1 MKIWKI
7 YKYTQLLSLG
17 TLFENCWLVPFKSLQ
32 ASNFVVVGFFNKFVW
47 AATLT
52 LVFVVAVISLL
63 IMKQEQAM
71 LRISTDGHDQKIW
84 GGVEIFF
91 ARIFLGR
98 KIWQVFCGWLVL
110 SRQIHD
116 FVTTVMA
123 SPGNHLVKNHE
134 SQSRTIWVPVQKT
147 MSPSW
152 VFCNPTPTLCITVY
166 WNKNSS
172 RNESRIN
179 IGWFPRQ
186 APRLLVVWGHAPIGI
201 FLDFNSLISPLS
213 WLSKSFRE
221 DVGLFHS
228 PWMKH
233 LSNLFSRFQLFK
245 TYLLWKIWPISIKQR
260 KLVWIGTCYSFYCTA

>member
-1 MKIWKI
+1 MTIVTALWV
-7 YKYTQLLSLG
+7 Q
-17 TLFENCWLVPFKSLQ
+17 
-32 ASNFVVVGFFNKFVW
+32 
-47 AATLT
+47 LT
-52 LVFVVAVISLL
+52 LMSCTGKGWGGNPYFNWWAWSKDL
-63 IMKQEQAM
+63 
-71 LRISTDGHDQKIW
+71 G

-134 SQSRTIWVPVQKT
+134 SQSRTIWVPVQKR

-186 APRLLVVWGHAPIGI
+186 APKFLVVWGHAPIGI
-201 FLDFNSLISPLS
+201 FLDFNSSLVPFPGFPSHSERMLACSILLGWSICPIHFPDFNYLKHIYYE
-213 WLSKSFRE
+213 KS
-221 DVGLFHS
+221 D
-228 PWMKH
+228 
-233 LSNLFSRFQLFK
+233 RF
-245 TYLLWKIWPISIKQR
+245 P
-260 KLVWIGTCYSFYCTA
+260 